1 MNYSYDG
8 LGNQERARRL
18 KQNKAMLK
26 KAQAKS
32 MEKSKVIE
40 ELMSIKPFTVEAVK
54 SLPKLVRTSRAQS
67 RISKRVQK
75 LRLQGYMI
83 EKGK

>member
-40 ELMSIKPFTVEAVK
+40 ELMSIKPFTAKAVK
-54 SLPKLVRTSRAQS
+54 SLPKLYKTAKEQN

-83 EKGK
+83 QKGK

>member
-1 MNYSYDG
+1 
-8 LGNQERARRL
+8 
-18 KQNKAMLK
+18 MLK

-40 ELMSIKPFTVEAVK
+40 ELMSIKPFTAKAVK
-54 SLPKLVRTSRAQS
+54 SLPKLYKTAYKQN

-75 LRLQGYMI
+75 FRLQGYMI